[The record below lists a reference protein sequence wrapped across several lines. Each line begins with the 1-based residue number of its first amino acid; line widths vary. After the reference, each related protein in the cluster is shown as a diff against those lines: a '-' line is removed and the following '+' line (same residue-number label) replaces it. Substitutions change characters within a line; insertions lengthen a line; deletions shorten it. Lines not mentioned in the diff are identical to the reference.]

1 MKMTGILFDIKR
13 FAVHDGP
20 GIRTTVFLKGCPLK
34 CLWCHNPESISPQ
47 SCTIKRVSRIGELTF
62 RNEEVVGQLKTVE
75 EVMEVLE
82 KEWIFM
88 DESGG
93 GVTFSGGEPMLQPE
107 FLAALLT
114 ACKNRGM
121 HTAVDTCGFV
131 SSEVLLKIAPL
142 TDLFLYDLK
151 MMDSEQHLFYTG
163 VPNQIILENLQELVS
178 GNCKIR
184 IRIPVIPEI
193 NDTPK
198 NISETILFL
207 KSIIGQIEGVDLL
220 PFHNTASG
228 KYRRFELNYTLN
240 ETRKPVESSMNSIKK
255 QFEEAGFEVK
265 TGG

>member
-1 MKMTGILFDIKR
+1 MTGILFDIKR

-47 SCTIKRVSRIGELTF
+47 PCTIERISRIGEQTF
-62 RNEEVVGQLKTVE
+62 RNNEVVGQRKSVK
-75 EVMEVLE
+75 EVMEILE

-93 GVTFSGGEPMLQPE
+93 GVTFSGGEPLLQHKFSAE
-107 FLAALLT
+107 LLT
-114 ACKNRGM
+114 ACKQRGM
-121 HTAVDTCGFV
+121 HTAVDTCGFT

-151 MMDSEQHLFYTG
+151 MMNSEKHKFYTG
-163 VPNQIILENLQELVS
+163 VDNQLILENLRKLASENS
-178 GNCKIR
+178 KIR

-193 NDTPK
+193 NDTPE
-198 NISETILFL
+198 NISETIHFL
-207 KSIIGQIEGVDLL
+207 KSLNGPVEGVDML

-228 KYRRFELNYTLN
+228 KYKRFELNYTMN
-240 ETRKPVESSMNSIKK
+240 ETRKPEASVMDAIKK

-265 TGG
+265 IGG

>member
-1 MKMTGILFDIKR
+1 MTGIIFDIKR

-47 SCTIKRVSRIGELTF
+47 PCTIERVSRIGEQTF
-62 RNEEVVGQLKTVE
+62 RNEEIVGQARTVK
-75 EVMEVLE
+75 EVMDVLE
-82 KEWIFM
+82 KEWVFM

-93 GVTFSGGEPMLQPE
+93 GVTFSGGEPMLQHE
-107 FLAALLT
+107 FLAKLLT
-114 ACKNRGM
+114 ACKKLGM

-131 SSEVLLKIAPL
+131 SPEILRKIIPL

-151 MMDSEQHLFYTG
+151 IMDSEQHQFYTG
-163 VPNQIILENLQELVS
+163 VPNPVILENLQELVS
-178 GNCKIR
+178 RNCKIR

-193 NDTPK
+193 NNTPE
-198 NISETILFL
+198 NISESIHFL
-207 KSIIGQIEGVDLL
+207 KNLNGSIEGVDLL

-240 ETRKPVESSMNSIKK
+240 EIRKPEESEMNLLKK

-265 TGG
+265 IGG